1 MHNTKLQ
8 KNHHLFLVFI
18 HFVNLLYN
26 KCWDHN
32 VEYLNYKGLDF
43 CSFFPILFFG
53 LNHRLN
59 IVLPCSQPTPGITSS
74 ACPSHCCLRCANS
87 VLCSSSMTELN
98 AKHYKHGFMCALP
111 RNAGALRGQSC
122 CLVIPTSLTSPAQR
136 LGETVLK
143 RWELNWKATAPS
155 DLPWV
160 SSQRDL
166 ISPNSN
172 YGNRCPHTQI
182 TKDFTQS
189 KCK

>member
-59 IVLPCSQPTPGITSS
+59 IVLPCSQPF
-74 ACPSHCCLRCANS
+74 
-87 VLCSSSMTELN
+87 
-98 AKHYKHGFMCALP
+98 AKTRKIIENMNFHRYFSK
-111 RNAGALRGQSC
+111 GQ
-122 CLVIPTSLTSPAQR
+122 I
-136 LGETVLK
+136 
-143 RWELNWKATAPS
+143 
-155 DLPWV
+155 
-160 SSQRDL
+160 
-166 ISPNSN
+166 
-172 YGNRCPHTQI
+172 
-182 TKDFTQS
+182 
-189 KCK
+189 CKGK